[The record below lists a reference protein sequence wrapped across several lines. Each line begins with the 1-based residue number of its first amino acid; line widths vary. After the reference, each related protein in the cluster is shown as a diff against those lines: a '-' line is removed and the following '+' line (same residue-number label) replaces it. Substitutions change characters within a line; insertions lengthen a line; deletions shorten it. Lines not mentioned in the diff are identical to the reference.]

1 MIKSCRLIFVCPETH
16 GVRLQ
21 IIERESRLGRQKN
34 ESTRVPQKCFVAR
47 GPMSEHVLPVRGAQC
62 TEAPAGRVLTQIF
75 VLHRFPNRLKV
86 FSGLSQPSLVRLQ
99 YLFHR
104 YGKIASFGERAM
116 SSKIA
121 NIDVVD
127 NLLRMGCNTR
137 ADDDWL
143 YWKACRN

>member
-1 MIKSCRLIFVCPETH
+1 MFRGTRPNVGTCSSDSQIVSKS
-16 GVRLQ
+16 
-21 IIERESRLGRQKN
+21 
-34 ESTRVPQKCFVAR
+34 
-47 GPMSEHVLPVRGAQC
+47 
-62 TEAPAGRVLTQIF
+62 
-75 VLHRFPNRLKV
+75 